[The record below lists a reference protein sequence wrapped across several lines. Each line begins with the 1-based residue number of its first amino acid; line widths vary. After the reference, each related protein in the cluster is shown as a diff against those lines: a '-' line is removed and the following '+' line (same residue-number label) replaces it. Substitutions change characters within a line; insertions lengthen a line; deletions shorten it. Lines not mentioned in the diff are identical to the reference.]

1 MKKLLWLYVVILV
14 LGFYN
19 VASAVEIAIKWI
31 DNGRG
36 NFEIGDIVAVKENGE
51 NWGGVDPRINPE
63 SSLVI
68 VQITDMTYA
77 ELTELGWAR
86 SVFDETDPDNRVRLL
101 KRKSKIDKDGKIPN
115 NIINYIKNN
124 NGFIVT
130 DTATVTNWITHKAQ

>member
-1 MKKLLWLYVVILV
+1 MKKLIFLYALILL

-19 VASAVEIAIKWI
+19 VASAVEVAIRWI

-68 VQITDMTYA
+68 VQITDMSKA

-86 SVFDETDPDNRVRLL
+86 PVFDNTDPDNRVLLL
-101 KRKSKIDKDGKIPN
+101 KRKSKLDKDGKVPK
-115 NIINYIKNN
+115 NIKNFINNN

-130 DTATVTNWITHKAQ
+130 DTATVTNWITHKGM

>member
-1 MKKLLWLYVVILV
+1 MKKLIFLYALILL

-19 VASAVEIAIKWI
+19 IASAVEVAIRWI

-36 NFEIGDIVAVKENGE
+36 NFEIGDIVAVKDNGA

-68 VQITDMTYA
+68 VQITDMTRA
-77 ELTELGWAR
+77 ELAELGWAS
-86 SVFDETDPDNRVRLL
+86 SVFDNTDPDNRVRIL

-115 NIINYIKNN
+115 NIKNYIANN
-124 NGFIVT
+124 DGFIVT
-130 DTATVTNWITHKAQ
+130 DTATVTNWITHKGL

>member
-115 NIINYIKNN
+115 NK
-124 NGFIVT
+124 
-130 DTATVTNWITHKAQ
+130 

>member
-1 MKKLLWLYVVILV
+1 MKRILFAILFFV
-14 LGFYN
+14 LS
-19 VASAVEIAIKWI
+19 VQIASAVEVAIRWI

-36 NFEIGDIVAVKENGE
+36 NLEIGDIVAVKENGE

-68 VQITDMTYA
+68 VQITDMSKA

-86 SVFDETDPDNRVRLL
+86 PVFDNTDPDNRVLLL
-101 KRKSKIDKDGKIPN
+101 KRKSKIDKGNKIPN
-115 NIINYIKNN
+115 NIKNFINNN

-130 DTATVTNWITHKAQ
+130 DTATVTNWITHKGM